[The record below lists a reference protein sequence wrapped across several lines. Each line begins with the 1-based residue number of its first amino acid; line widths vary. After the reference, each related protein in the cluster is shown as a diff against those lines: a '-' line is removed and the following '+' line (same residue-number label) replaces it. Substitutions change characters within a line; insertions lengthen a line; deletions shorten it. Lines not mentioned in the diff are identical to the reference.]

1 MASVDLSD
9 LISDLQGAVTIP
21 GGTSPYAAASDT
33 EWLTRLRNAFWTAY
47 NEGVFTGFT
56 CNEDGIV
63 SGAGATGQASTSSS
77 TFGRELQQIVI
88 LYAAINIVQNQMLQL
103 KNQFR
108 AKAGPVEYETQQSSQ
123 MINSILDSLL
133 LQRATL
139 LQRLSDLGYRK
150 TYYIDAIIA
159 RDDSLRAGLIT
170 WNGSSGTSA
179 WRVGR
184 DNW

>member
-47 NEGVFTGFT
+47 NEGVFGGFT

-63 SGAGATGQASTSSS
+63 SVAGVTGQSTTS
-77 TFGRELQQIVI
+77 FGRELQQIVI

-108 AKAGPVEYETQQSSQ
+108 AKAGSVEYETQQSSQ

-170 WNGSSGTSA
+170 WNGSSGASA

-184 DNW
+184 DDW